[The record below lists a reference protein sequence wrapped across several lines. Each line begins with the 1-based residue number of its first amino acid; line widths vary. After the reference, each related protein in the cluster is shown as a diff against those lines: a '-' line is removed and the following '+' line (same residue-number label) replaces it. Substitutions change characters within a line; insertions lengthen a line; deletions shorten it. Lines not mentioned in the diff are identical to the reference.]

1 MTPGSVFCADIG
13 SSSLKA
19 ALIDYDGRE
28 RGFVRRPYGRKRE
41 AVLAA
46 DWEDALAA
54 AAGLLL
60 SREDAAKPEAVCISG
75 NGPTLVPVTPSG
87 EALAPVHWYDP
98 AEPAAGNGSAA
109 ESGAAAGSLFLPHA
123 AALMRERPGDY
134 AAAKYLFSSQE
145 WLAHRLGA
153 DPVTVLPAPAYE
165 PYYWNAAQCETFGVD
180 PGKFP
185 PFVPLGTVVG
195 RLSSAGAARFAL
207 PPGIPI
213 IAGGPD
219 FIMALIGVGALEAGI
234 VCDRAGSS
242 EGINICIRGKAP
254 AAAGSLRI
262 LPHVQEGCW
271 NAGALIPGSG
281 RLFEWYCSLVLNSP
295 ELTGAPTGAALTG
308 GGYEAVM
315 RRIMAVPRDAV
326 PFFFPPAGLVFSGA
340 LPGPAELGRAVTEA
354 IAFRVCSALEDLA
367 RSGLPVRE
375 MRLSGGQGKS
385 PLWNQLKA
393 DITGVTLLTPEI
405 ADGELAGDAAAAAMS
420 LGEAADLREAAS
432 RIVRIRERFVPGPAH
447 GLYRERY
454 RRYRALGGQ
463 FRTIVP

>member
-1 MTPGSVFCADIG
+1 MTPGPVFCADIG

-28 RGFVRRPYGRKRE
+28 LGFVRRPYGRKE
-41 AVLAA
+41 ALAG
-46 DWEDALAA
+46 DWEDALAG
-54 AAGLLL
+54 AAGLLF
-60 SREDAAKPEAVCISG
+60 SREGAVKPGAVCVSG
-75 NGPTLVPVTPSG
+75 NGPTLVPVSASG
-87 EALAPVHWYDP
+87 EALAPVHWYNP
-98 AEPAAGNGSAA
+98 AASAAGNGTA
-109 ESGAAAGSLFLPHA
+109 SLFLPYA
-123 AALMRERPGDY
+123 AALMQERPGDY

-165 PYYWNAAQCETFGVD
+165 PYYWDGAQCGAFGID
-180 PGKFP
+180 RGKFP
-185 PFVPLGTVVG
+185 PFVQLGTVIG
-195 RLSSAGAARFAL
+195 RLSPAGAARFSL

-219 FIMALIGVGALEAGI
+219 FIMALIGVGALEEGI

-242 EGINICIRGKAP
+242 EGINVCVQGEAP

-295 ELTGAPTGAALTG
+295 ELKGAGAVLTGAA
-308 GGYEAVM
+308 YEAVM
-315 RRIMAVPRDAV
+315 RRIAAVPPEAV
-326 PFFFPPAGLVFSGA
+326 PFFFPPAGLVFSGT
-340 LPGPAELGRAVTEA
+340 LPEPAELGRAVAEA
-354 IAFRVCSALEDLA
+354 VAFRVCSALEDLA
-367 RSGLPVRE
+367 LGGFPVGE

-385 PLWNQLKA
+385 RLWNQLKA
-393 DITGVTLLTPEI
+393 DITGVTLLVPEI
-405 ADGELAGDAAAAAMS
+405 ADGELAGDAAAAALG
-420 LGEAADLREAAS
+420 LGEAADLREAVS
-432 RIVRIRERFVPGPAH
+432 RIVRIRERFVPGPAC

-454 RRYRALGGQ
+454 RRYRALGG
-463 FRTIVP
+463 